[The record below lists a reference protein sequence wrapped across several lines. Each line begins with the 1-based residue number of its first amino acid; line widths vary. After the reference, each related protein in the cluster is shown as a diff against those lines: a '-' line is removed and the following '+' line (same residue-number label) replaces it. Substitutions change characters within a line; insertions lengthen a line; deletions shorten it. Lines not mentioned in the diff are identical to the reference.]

1 MTAIRRVEQELQRL
15 ARFDSL
21 TALANRRQFDETL
34 VQTLARV
41 HRSGRPL
48 ALMFLD
54 IDHFKAINDSLGH
67 AGGDEVLQEFA
78 WRLHASV
85 RDNDLVARL
94 AGDEFVILLEDI
106 ESAEKAGGVAEK
118 ILSSISKPFELM
130 TGPLAVTA
138 SIGVAFVP
146 DGRHAS
152 VDIVQAADKVL
163 YEAKAAGRNTFRL
176 AVHAC
181 PAARTTQ

>member
-1 MTAIRRVEQELQRL
+1 
-15 ARFDSL
+15 
-21 TALANRRQFDETL
+21 
-34 VQTLARV
+34 
-41 HRSGRPL
+41 
-48 ALMFLD
+48 MFLD

-85 RDNDLVARL
+85 RNNDFVARL

-106 ESAEKAGGVAEK
+106 DTAEEAQGIAEK
-118 ILSSISKPFELM
+118 IISSVGKPFELM
-130 TGPLAVTA
+130 TGPLPVTA

-152 VDIVQAADKVL
+152 VDIVQVADKVL
-163 YEAKAAGRNTFRL
+163 YEAKAAGRNTLRL
-176 AVHAC
+176 AVC
-181 PAARTTQ
+181 STV